1 MSRELTPLPGNA
13 ARGLDAPQARIPV
26 VNATAESAAATD
38 VFLTFG
44 EVFGALWAA
53 KGRVTIL
60 AAAGAAVA
68 LAVAFSQPPVY
79 QAKALIEVQGINEN
93 FLNHRDIDPTVEA
106 GSIEIE
112 SYLQTQIKIIET
124 DSLLGSVADRLHLER
139 SPEFQPRPG
148 MSGRILAAFRPRPAA
163 EPANVRPAVIA
174 AMEKA
179 LTVRLSGE
187 THIIE
192 VAFESYSPRTAAAVA
207 NAIAEEYIARN
218 LDKRLS
224 ATEHTA
230 AWLSGQLTELKG
242 NLDQAEAGL
251 ERYVMSHDLLYTG
264 DEQKD
269 SVAEARLRQLQSS
282 FTTAQEARFT
292 EQSHYEL
299 VAATPVDKLSDAVDS
314 ETMRAYQAKLTEL
327 REKYAEAR
335 AVYTPEHYKVKQ
347 IQGQMNEVSNAI
359 ERERQA
365 LLNRLK
371 GQYTASVRR
380 EKLIQSDLDSQAGV
394 VRAQSAGAVEYNTLK
409 RSVET
414 YRKLYDSTLERVKET
429 ELAAAIRANNVQMA
443 ESANLPMAPVRPSK
457 PMYGAVGMFAGLVAG
472 LVMAM
477 GRDRRQRQLRVP
489 GEIAARLGLHELGSI
504 PSAAIDLPYS
514 VKEAAGIRD
523 RLRACRRIEPPPG
536 VRGEFLRDWL
546 ETVTWRQRESAL
558 AESYR
563 GVLASLM
570 HSGAEAPRVVAVTS
584 ATEGEGKTTTATNLA
599 IALAESGRRVLVID
613 ADRRRPHLDGI
624 FRVPNH
630 WGLSDY
636 LLETTPT
643 RLMDIAR
650 LVSATDVPNL
660 FVLPAGTD
668 RSCVPNLVDNARAAD
683 LLAALG
689 QRYDTI
695 VIDTPPMLALSDA
708 RGIGRMTDGVVLV
721 VRAGHTPE
729 QLLLAMAEKLALD
742 GTPVLGAVL
751 NDWKPARGSKASDYQ
766 RAEYSYRASGS
777 YRS

>member
-1 MSRELTPLPGNA
+1 MSRQFSLPPGDD
-13 ARGLDAPQARIPV
+13 ARGVSTRQAHIPV
-26 VNATAESAAATD
+26 VNVTPDPVAGTD
-38 VFLTFG
+38 AFLTFG
-44 EVFGALWAA
+44 EVFGALWGA
-53 KGRVTIL
+53 KGRVVAL
-60 AAAGAAVA
+60 AAAGVA
-68 LAVAFSQPPVY
+68 LALVLAYSQPPVY

-112 SYLQTQIKIIET
+112 SYLQTQIKILGT
-124 DSLLGSVADRLHLER
+124 DTLLGSVADRLHLEQ

-148 MSGRILAAFRPRPAA
+148 LAGRIRAALHLK
-163 EPANVRPAVIA
+163 PAVGGADPRQTAIA
-174 AMEKA
+174 IMAKN
-179 LTVRLSGE
+179 LTARLSGE

-192 VAFESYSPRTAAAVA
+192 VAFESHSPRTAAAVA
-207 NAIAEEYIARN
+207 NAIAQEYITRN

-224 ATEHTA
+224 TTEHTA
-230 AWLSGQLTELKG
+230 TWLSGQLAELKG
-242 NLDQAEAGL
+242 NLDQAEGDL
-251 ERYVMSHDLLYTG
+251 ERYVVSHDLLYTG
-264 DEQKD
+264 DTQKD
-269 SVAEARLRQLQSS
+269 SVAEARLRELQNAL
-282 FTTAQEARFT
+282 TTAQEARIT

-299 VAATPVDKLSDAVDS
+299 VASTPLDKLSDAVDS
-314 ETMRAYQAKLTEL
+314 EAIRAYQAKLTDL

-347 IQGQMNEVSNAI
+347 IQGQINEVSNAI
-359 ERERQA
+359 EGERKA

-371 GQYTASVRR
+371 GQYAAAVRR
-380 EKLIQSDLDSQAGV
+380 EKLIHGDLDSQAGV
-394 VRAQSAGAVEYNTLK
+394 VRAQTAGAVEYNTLK

-429 ELAAAIRANNVQMA
+429 ELAAAIRANNVQIA
-443 ESANLPMAPVRPSK
+443 ENAAPPMAPVRPSK
-457 PMYGAVGMFAGLVAG
+457 PMYGAVGMFAGLVVG

-477 GRDRRQRQLRVP
+477 GRGRRNRQLRVP
-489 GEIAARLGLHELGSI
+489 GEIGARLGLHELGSI
-504 PSAAIDLPYS
+504 PSAAIDLPHS
-514 VKEAAGIRD
+514 VKEETGIRA
-523 RLRACRRIEPPPG
+523 RIRSYRRIEPPAGAPS
-536 VRGEFLRDWL
+536 EFLRDWL

-570 HSGAEAPRVVAVTS
+570 HSGAQAPRVVAVTS
-584 ATEGEGKTTTATNLA
+584 AMEGEGKTTTATNLG
-599 IALAESGRRVLVID
+599 IALAESGRKVLLID
-613 ADRRRPHLDGI
+613 ADRRRPHLDRV
-624 FRVPNH
+624 FHVPNQ

-643 RLMDIAR
+643 RLMDVSR
-650 LVSATDVPNL
+650 LVSATEVPNL
-660 FVLPAGTD
+660 SVLPAGTD

-689 QRYDTI
+689 KRYDTI

-721 VRAGHTPE
+721 VRAERTPE
-729 QLLLAMAEKLALD
+729 QMLLAMAEKLAHD
-742 GTPVLGAVL
+742 GTPVLGTVL
-751 NDWKPARGSKASDYQ
+751 NSWKPARGSKASDYQ
-766 RAEYSYRASGS
+766 CAEYSYRATGS